1 MNSLLSSDPLALL
14 HPRSRGQ
21 PAAALFPTISDETEH
36 LKSQV
41 RELARNLADT
51 QSRERKQIAAHL
63 HDVLGQHIVLI
74 RLKLA
79 ELRSASGIQGSPG
92 LLNEVVSLVS
102 ELSSLIR
109 AFTFDLSCASTSDG
123 IFPDLRRLAE
133 ESARLWSLPVVL
145 DEPSGQFENLP
156 EPVHSLVCNVVRE
169 LCLNA
174 HKHARASQVR
184 ITPRQAHGQLR
195 VSVQDDGDGMAFPI
209 PHRWQARREGGF
221 GLASAQARL
230 RQLGGQLDITSKPGQ
245 GTCVCLIVPIAPT
258 HPAHRSFNAEGS
270 TS

>member
-21 PAAALFPTISDETEH
+21 PAAALFPEVSDETEH

-41 RELARNLADT
+41 RELARNLAET
-51 QSRERKQIAAHL
+51 QSRERKRLAAHL

-79 ELRSASGIQGSPG
+79 ELRNESSSHGSPG
-92 LLNEVVSLVS
+92 LLNDVVALVS
-102 ELSSLIR
+102 ELSSLTR

-123 IFPDLRRLAE
+123 LFPDLRRLAE
-133 ESARLWSLPVVL
+133 ESARLWGLPVML
-145 DEPSGQFENLP
+145 DEPSGCLENLP

-174 HKHARASQVR
+174 SHYTH
-184 ITPRQAHGQLR
+184 LR
-195 VSVQDDGDGMAFPI
+195 VPSRPSRHEQE
-209 PHRWQARREGGF
+209 R
-221 GLASAQARL
+221 
-230 RQLGGQLDITSKPGQ
+230 
-245 GTCVCLIVPIAPT
+245 
-258 HPAHRSFNAEGS
+258 
-270 TS
+270 